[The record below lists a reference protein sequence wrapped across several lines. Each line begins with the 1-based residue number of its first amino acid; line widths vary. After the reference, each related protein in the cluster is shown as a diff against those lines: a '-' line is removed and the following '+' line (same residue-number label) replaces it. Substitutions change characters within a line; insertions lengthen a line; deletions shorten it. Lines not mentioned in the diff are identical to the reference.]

1 MSKEAPRRLRRAEAV
16 LLRRTSRIILVIER
30 PTDAHNVQAV
40 FRTAESFGIQ
50 HVWYVESEGNQGKR
64 ISKSVAKGSNL
75 WLSLR
80 SFDTPE
86 TCLDALR
93 KLQCPI
99 WATALEKTSE
109 MLKGPESL
117 APFPAKVALVMGRES
132 DGISKVMRAAADR
145 LLYLPMQG
153 FTESFNLSVA
163 TALVLQRCFDACPE
177 MVGDMDEKERA
188 TLRELWYENL
198 AKSADTKRLF
208 PSFLADPPAP
218 LEDHRPSD
226 ENRRPRIPKKVRKAL
241 GMDEI

>member
-1 MSKEAPRRLRRAEAV
+1 M
-16 LLRRTSRIILVIER
+16 RRTSRIILVIER
-30 PTDAHNVQAV
+30 PTDVHNVQAV

-50 HVWYVESEGNQGKR
+50 HVWYVESEGDQGKK
-64 ISKSVAKGSNL
+64 ISKSVTKGSNL

-80 SFDTPE
+80 SFGTPE
-86 TCLDALR
+86 ACLDALQ
-93 KLQCPI
+93 KLGCPI

-109 MLKGPESL
+109 MLNGPECL

-132 DGISKVMRAAADR
+132 DGISKIMRAAADR
-145 LLYLPMQG
+145 LLYLPMHG

-177 MVGDMDEKERA
+177 MVGDMSAEEQT
-188 TLRELWYENL
+188 TLRELWYQNL
-198 AKSADTKRLF
+198 AKSEDTKQQF
-208 PSFLADPPAP
+208 PFFLANPPTP
-218 LEDHRPSD
+218 LEDHRPAD